1 MPSIAPLVTEYRAYA
16 AGYLAVGAA
25 GVAIDAGVRGETGRS
40 LGTFAVMSVI
50 MLAVLG
56 ATNLRWLAGAVR
68 DAPPAPGDAPVEP
81 VRAILRRVALELVFV
96 AALVTLG
103 LAGKSGVAALIAGMA
118 FGTGLVNLGG
128 WLWLTRTETARR
140 ITLYRDTPPRL
151 VAMGRRP
158 IRLRDR

>member
-1 MPSIAPLVTEYRAYA
+1 MPSIAPLVTEYRAYT

-25 GVAIDAGVRGETGRS
+25 GVAIDAATRDEAGRS
-40 LGTFAVMSVI
+40 LVTFAVMSVV

-56 ATNLRWLAGAVR
+56 ATNLRWLTGAVR
-68 DAPPAPGDAPVEP
+68 AAEPAGREMDIEPGPSV
-81 VRAILRRVALELVFV
+81 LRRVALELAFV

-103 LAGKSGVAALIAGMA
+103 LAGRSGVAAVIAGMA

-128 WLWLTRTETARR
+128 WWWLARTETARA

-158 IRLRDR
+158 IRLRAR

>member
-25 GVAIDAGVRGETGRS
+25 GAALDAEVRGEAGRS

-56 ATNLRWLAGAVR
+56 ATNLRWLIGAAR
-68 DAPPAPGDAPVEP
+68 DAQAAPADMDVEP
-81 VRAILRRVALELVFV
+81 PREILRRVALELLFV

-103 LAGKSGVAALIAGMA
+103 LAGKSGVGALIAGMA
-118 FGTGLVNLGG
+118 FGTGLVNLAG
-128 WLWLTRTETARR
+128 WIWLTRTEGARR